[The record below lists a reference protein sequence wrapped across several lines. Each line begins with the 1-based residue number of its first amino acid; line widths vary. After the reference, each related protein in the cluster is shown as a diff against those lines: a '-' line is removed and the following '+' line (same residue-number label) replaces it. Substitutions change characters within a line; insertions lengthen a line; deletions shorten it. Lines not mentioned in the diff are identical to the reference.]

1 MISKDKIE
9 KLEEITIED
18 FKELMGNLIS
28 FLGYTDTIVDANSI
42 TAIRESPLSSEK
54 YMFIL
59 LEERLSGI
67 VNVDEI
73 EKTILDYHN
82 RIKPDVTYLVSPKNI
97 SNGFERSLTQIIP
110 QIKLN
115 FIGRDNLIDLI
126 NKHYDDFWKHK
137 DLALLEYEKYFHE
150 NISKDNEL
158 KKLKIFNDKYQKIL
172 DIYIEPRITHF
183 YEEKATQTPVKKRIL
198 IDDVVKNLNPI
209 VISGDA
215 GTGKSTLLKKV
226 GEKLIKLNQENIER
240 KNIPVCISTL
250 ELLEEKYQ
258 INQLVTKK
266 LSVFF
271 ANFNL
276 EDLSK
281 SYQITLLIDS
291 IDEFGAE
298 EQKMIL
304 NELQNLS
311 QNHKI
316 RYIITSRNSDKM
328 ESLGEKIF
336 DSYTIER
343 FNNEQVKK
351 FISNF
356 FLGENSKTESL
367 LDALRENR
375 IIERLPI
382 TPLTLSLISILYEEN
397 NLEIPATIADIYDN
411 FNSLIIGRLTVSS
424 RIEFVDISFKER
436 ILSLYALHL
445 LEKEQHIPLTKEQFF
460 IFFENYFK
468 EKTLPIKKGTLREV
482 LDYLIDNT
490 GVLIIKDNKWV
501 QFSHDSYME
510 YYGALEIFKHRRDK
524 EDLLIEN
531 FFDFKLQNAA
541 VFYAGKSKDMPV
553 FLEKIIAKLKK
564 ATALKHFMS
573 GVLGAGYLL
582 QALYQTDNT
591 LRKDAILQAL
601 DLNAKSTDILIK
613 LAADDVILF
622 RSYSI
627 PILQI
632 MNLFYFYE
640 TFNSVT
646 IKEPLKM
653 AFDFYYQDYKDTGK
667 AINAL
672 KAITLALVLDSK
684 RICYPQALEQILE
697 NDKIL
702 KDPGLYTILDFSFS
716 TFNNEKYNKLK
727 KEIRDNYFPKISS
740 PVRELVKLP
749 ASRVRFTKLDTISLD
764 KKVQLIVE
772 GKSDAEIIEHAF
784 YVLTGQSPY
793 WSIKPAGN
801 ESGGAI
807 EVSKVIMNC
816 KSLID
821 KNEVIIGIFDH
832 DAKGLQEFRGLKPSV
847 FEKYINDTVRK
858 HISCEAYALLLPVPG
873 EMDIYLKK
881 DQSFN
886 FFEIEHYFG
895 KTFLVENDIIEST
908 DIPEVYK
915 IKESKKKALSKLVRG
930 LQNKEHFIYF
940 IDLFNAID
948 KITGI
953 EPEYTLE

>member
-1 MISKDKIE
+1 
-9 KLEEITIED
+9 
-18 FKELMGNLIS
+18 
-28 FLGYTDTIVDANSI
+28 
-42 TAIRESPLSSEK
+42 
-54 YMFIL
+54 
-59 LEERLSGI
+59 
-67 VNVDEI
+67 
-73 EKTILDYHN
+73 
-82 RIKPDVTYLVSPKNI
+82 
-97 SNGFERSLTQIIP
+97 
-110 QIKLN
+110 
-115 FIGRDNLIDLI
+115 
-126 NKHYDDFWKHK
+126 
-137 DLALLEYEKYFHE
+137 
-150 NISKDNEL
+150 
-158 KKLKIFNDKYQKIL
+158 
-172 DIYIEPRITHF
+172 
-183 YEEKATQTPVKKRIL
+183 
-198 IDDVVKNLNPI
+198 
-209 VISGDA
+209 
-215 GTGKSTLLKKV
+215 
-226 GEKLIKLNQENIER
+226 
-240 KNIPVCISTL
+240 
-250 ELLEEKYQ
+250 
-258 INQLVTKK
+258 
-266 LSVFF
+266 
-271 ANFNL
+271 
-276 EDLSK
+276 
-281 SYQITLLIDS
+281 
-291 IDEFGAE
+291 
-298 EQKMIL
+298 MIL

-445 LEKEQHIPLTKEQFF
+445 LEKEQHIPLTKEEFF

-531 FFDFKLQNAA
+531 FSILSYKMQQYFMQESLKICPF
-541 VFYAGKSKDMPV
+541 SR
-553 FLEKIIAKLKK
+553 KIIAKLKK

-632 MNLFYFYE
+632 MNLFYF
-640 TFNSVT
+640 TKHS
-646 IKEPLKM
+646 
-653 AFDFYYQDYKDTGK
+653 
-667 AINAL
+667 
-672 KAITLALVLDSK
+672 
-684 RICYPQALEQILE
+684 IL
-697 NDKIL
+697 
-702 KDPGLYTILDFSFS
+702 
-716 TFNNEKYNKLK
+716 
-727 KEIRDNYFPKISS
+727 
-740 PVRELVKLP
+740 
-749 ASRVRFTKLDTISLD
+749 
-764 KKVQLIVE
+764 
-772 GKSDAEIIEHAF
+772 
-784 YVLTGQSPY
+784 
-793 WSIKPAGN
+793 
-801 ESGGAI
+801 
-807 EVSKVIMNC
+807 
-816 KSLID
+816 
-821 KNEVIIGIFDH
+821 
-832 DAKGLQEFRGLKPSV
+832 
-847 FEKYINDTVRK
+847 
-858 HISCEAYALLLPVPG
+858 
-873 EMDIYLKK
+873 
-881 DQSFN
+881 
-886 FFEIEHYFG
+886 
-895 KTFLVENDIIEST
+895 
-908 DIPEVYK
+908 
-915 IKESKKKALSKLVRG
+915 
-930 LQNKEHFIYF
+930 
-940 IDLFNAID
+940 
-948 KITGI
+948 
-953 EPEYTLE
+953 

>member
-1 MISKDKIE
+1 MK
-9 KLEEITIED
+9 
-18 FKELMGNLIS
+18 
-28 FLGYTDTIVDANSI
+28 
-42 TAIRESPLSSEK
+42 
-54 YMFIL
+54 
-59 LEERLSGI
+59 
-67 VNVDEI
+67 
-73 EKTILDYHN
+73 
-82 RIKPDVTYLVSPKNI
+82 
-97 SNGFERSLTQIIP
+97 
-110 QIKLN
+110 
-115 FIGRDNLIDLI
+115 
-126 NKHYDDFWKHK
+126 
-137 DLALLEYEKYFHE
+137 
-150 NISKDNEL
+150 
-158 KKLKIFNDKYQKIL
+158 
-172 DIYIEPRITHF
+172 
-183 YEEKATQTPVKKRIL
+183 
-198 IDDVVKNLNPI
+198 PI

-291 IDEFGAE
+291 IDEFGGE

-445 LEKEQHIPLTKEQFF
+445 LEKEQHIPLTKEEFF

-501 QFSHDSYME
+501 QFSHDSY
-510 YYGALEIFKHRRDK
+510 
-524 EDLLIEN
+524 EN
-531 FFDFKLQNAA
+531 
-541 VFYAGKSKDMPV
+541 SCRCP
-553 FLEKIIAKLKK
+553 K
-564 ATALKHFMS
+564 APNRKNWN
-573 GVLGAGYLL
+573 
-582 QALYQTDNT
+582 YQ
-591 LRKDAILQAL
+591 
-601 DLNAKSTDILIK
+601 S
-613 LAADDVILF
+613 VYSFPLF
-622 RSYSI
+622 
-627 PILQI
+627 P
-632 MNLFYFYE
+632 
-640 TFNSVT
+640 
-646 IKEPLKM
+646 
-653 AFDFYYQDYKDTGK
+653 
-667 AINAL
+667 
-672 KAITLALVLDSK
+672 
-684 RICYPQALEQILE
+684 
-697 NDKIL
+697 
-702 KDPGLYTILDFSFS
+702 
-716 TFNNEKYNKLK
+716 
-727 KEIRDNYFPKISS
+727 
-740 PVRELVKLP
+740 
-749 ASRVRFTKLDTISLD
+749 
-764 KKVQLIVE
+764 
-772 GKSDAEIIEHAF
+772 
-784 YVLTGQSPY
+784 
-793 WSIKPAGN
+793 
-801 ESGGAI
+801 
-807 EVSKVIMNC
+807 
-816 KSLID
+816 
-821 KNEVIIGIFDH
+821 
-832 DAKGLQEFRGLKPSV
+832 
-847 FEKYINDTVRK
+847 
-858 HISCEAYALLLPVPG
+858 
-873 EMDIYLKK
+873 
-881 DQSFN
+881 
-886 FFEIEHYFG
+886 
-895 KTFLVENDIIEST
+895 
-908 DIPEVYK
+908 
-915 IKESKKKALSKLVRG
+915 
-930 LQNKEHFIYF
+930 
-940 IDLFNAID
+940 
-948 KITGI
+948 
-953 EPEYTLE
+953 

>member
-1 MISKDKIE
+1 MLSREKIE
-9 KLEEITIED
+9 KLEEITIDD
-18 FKELMGNLIS
+18 FKELMGNLIT
-28 FLGYTDTIVDANSI
+28 FLGYSDITIDENSI

-59 LEERLSGI
+59 LEEKLSGI
-67 VNVDEI
+67 VNVEDIKEVM
-73 EKTILDYHN
+73 LYYHSK
-82 RIKPDVTYLVSPKNI
+82 IKPDVTYIVSPKNI
-97 SNGFERSLTQIIP
+97 SNGFQRSLTQMTP

-115 FIGRDNLIDLI
+115 FIDRDNLIELI

-137 DLALLEYEKYFHE
+137 DLTLIEYEKYFNE

-172 DIYIEPRITHF
+172 DIYIEPRITYF
-183 YEEKATQTPVKKRIL
+183 YEEKSTQTPVKKRIF
-198 IDDVVKNLNPI
+198 IDDVIKNQKPI
-209 VISGDA
+209 IISGDA
-215 GTGKSTLLKKV
+215 GTGKSTFLKKV
-226 GEKLIKLNQENIER
+226 GEKLIKLNQENIDR
-240 KNIPVCISTL
+240 KHIPICISTL
-250 ELLEEKYQ
+250 ELLEEKCQ
-258 INQLVTKK
+258 VFQLVTKK
-266 LSVFF
+266 IAVFF
-271 ANFNL
+271 ANSNFENIAG
-276 EDLSK
+276 K
-281 SYQITLLIDS
+281 YQITLLIDS
-291 IDEFGAE
+291 IDEFGSE

-304 NELQNLS
+304 NELQKLAKE
-311 QNHKI
+311 HKVK
-316 RYIITSRNSDKM
+316 YVITSRNSDKM
-328 ESLGEKIF
+328 DALEEKIF

-445 LEKEQHIPLTKEQFF
+445 LEKEQHIPLTKKDFF
-460 IFFENYFK
+460 TFFEDYFK
-468 EKTLPIKKGTLREV
+468 GKTLPVKKGTLKDV

-510 YYGALEIFKHRRDK
+510 YYGAVEIFKHRRDK
-524 EDLLIEN
+524 EDLLIEK

-541 VFYAGKSKDMPV
+541 VFYAGKSKDMPD
-553 FLEKIIAKLKK
+553 FLRKIIIKLEKAHS
-564 ATALKHFMS
+564 LKHFMS

-582 QALYQTDNT
+582 QALYQTDNN
-591 LRKDAILQAL
+591 LRKETILQAL
-601 DLNAKSTDILIK
+601 ELNAKSTDMLIK
-613 LAADDVILF
+613 LAADDVMLF
-622 RSYSI
+622 KNYSI

-653 AFDFYYQDYKDTGK
+653 AFDIYYQDYITTGK

-684 RICYPQALEQILE
+684 RICCPQALEQILE
-697 NDKIL
+697 NDTIL

-716 TFNNEKYNKLK
+716 TFNNDKYNKLK

-801 ESGGAI
+801 ESGGAS
-807 EVSKVIMNC
+807 EVAKVVMNC

-821 KNEVIIGIFDH
+821 TNGIIIGIFDH
-832 DAKGLQEFRGLKPSV
+832 DAKGLQEFRGLKSSA
-847 FEKYINDTVRK
+847 FEKCINDTVRK
-858 HISCEAYALLLPVPG
+858 HLDCEVYALLLPVPG

-895 KTFLVENDIIEST
+895 KQFLIDNDIVELT

-915 IKESKKKALSKLVRG
+915 IRESKKKALSKLVRG
-930 LQNKEHFIYF
+930 LQSKEHFAYF
-940 IDLFNAID
+940 MDLFTAID
-948 KITGI
+948 KITGV